1 MTAFDATKL
10 LSARTSA
17 VEEAAIIRMAQKAR
31 DLKAKGHDVVSLT
44 LGEPDFDTPAFI
56 QAAATQAMAQGF
68 THYAPVQGVPELR
81 AALSEKLARENG
93 LHYSAEEIAISNGAK
108 QAITNA
114 VYALIDEGDEVI
126 LLSPFWVAYEGIVRM
141 AGGVPVQLHA
151 GADEGFKVPA
161 SRIAAAI
168 TPKTKLIMLN
178 SPNNPTGAVFT
189 KAELEAIAAVVA
201 QHPRLMLLSDEIYEY
216 INFTGERHH
225 SIAEFESVHNRTVII
240 NGFSKGFAMTGW
252 RLGYI
257 AAPQWIAD
265 ACIKIQGQFTS
276 GAASFS
282 QKAAAYALLSDMTPT
297 FKMTEEF
304 QKRRDLFVRLLSEVE
319 GFKVNHPT
327 GAFYVFPDIS
337 FYFGKSDGENTIHN
351 ADDFADYILY
361 HAHVAIVSGDA
372 FGDPDCVRL
381 SYSLGEADLT
391 EAVVRIKKAVE
402 RLK

>member
-1 MTAFDATKL
+1 MNYQKLSDRVLNMGESATLK
-10 LSARTSA
+10 
-17 VEEAAIIRMAQKAR
+17 MAQLAR
-31 DLKAKGHDVVSLT
+31 ELTSKGYKIISLS
-44 LGEPDFDTPAFI
+44 LGEPDFDTPEHI
-56 QAAATQAMAQGF
+56 KKAAAKALEDGYTKY
-68 THYAPVQGVPELR
+68 TPVSGLLELR
-81 AALSEKLARENG
+81 QAICTKLERDSN
-93 LHYSAEEIAISNGAK
+93 LKYSPNQIVVSNGAK
-108 QAITNA
+108 QCVAN
-114 VYALIDEGDEVI
+114 LCLSLLEKGDEAIV
-126 LLSPFWVAYEGIVRM
+126 LSPYWVSYKEIIELSEAK
-141 AGGVPVQLHA
+141 PVFVKGSIEQ
-151 GADEGFKVPA
+151 DFKP
-161 SRIAAAI
+161 SSEQIRAAI
-168 TPKTKLIMLN
+168 NENTRMLIFS
-178 SPNNPTGAVFT
+178 SPCNPTGSVFT
-189 KAELEAIAAVVA
+189 KDELKGIADVLADFPQITIV
-201 QHPRLMLLSDEIYEY
+201 SDEIYEY

-402 RLK
+402 KLK